1 MKYAQ
6 KFELKCY
13 DVLREYFKR
22 KIDEYDGE
30 QYHIFEISDIPEEID
45 DLFKNELAE
54 KGLPANLNW
63 LVFKK
68 KDCFDESHNMTHVDT
83 LSTDVSIVI
92 PIEGCENT
100 YMYWCE
106 GEYDLHQTSL
116 DDSYFSYNIPI
127 WTEGST
133 PTIHREAILSPTI
146 CKVSVPHNTCSS
158 HDGSYRVVVT
168 TRLSVNLSFEEVC
181 EKLSN

>member
-22 KIDEYDGE
+22 RIAEHDGE
-30 QYHIFEISDIPEEID
+30 KYHIFEITDVSEEIN
-45 DLFKNELAE
+45 DLFRSEMAD
-54 KGLPANLNW
+54 KGLPANISW

-68 KDCFDESHNMTHVDT
+68 RDCFDESHTATHVDT
-83 LSTDVSIVI
+83 ISTDLSIVL

-106 GEYDLHQTSL
+106 GKYELRQTSL
-116 DDSYFSYNIPI
+116 DDEYLSYNIPI
-127 WTEGST
+127 WDDSVT
-133 PTIHREAILSPTI
+133 PSIHRETITSPTI
-146 CKVSVPHNTCSS
+146 CKVSIPHNTCSS
-158 HDGSYRVVVT
+158 RDGSYRVVVT
-168 TRLSVNLSFEEVC
+168 TRFGANLSFEEAC
-181 EKLSN
+181 EKLLK